1 MDNVEIPSGTLTALY
16 LFDVA
21 EHFDLRRLRASIG
34 AGTEAQLTSKSTTPA
49 YLRYQTPP
57 LVADGEAVGLSA
69 IDGFRPRLK
78 FFDYGVVSL
87 ALTRSFTGT
96 WAELVERSHRYIE
109 NASLE
114 AQSEAAVRGI
124 LDRCRAA
131 VTRGRQSFLSE
142 DYLVVAVHQLDAA
155 ASADELLSAHGQQLA
170 QMLRGEAH
178 PLSMQEQE
186 EVLRNRLSY
195 LATDLVIPTWNAAFV
210 YDSEP
215 GAAATLELFEF
226 ANSQLLEFRYHDAL
240 LDAELVR
247 IYPQLQR
254 TSWWKNILGRGTAR
268 AANQVHSL
276 FIDVNEITDRTE
288 NALKIVGDIYAA
300 RLLALVGARLGIAR
314 WKASVEDK
322 LETLDDIYRFA
333 VEQVAISRGQ
343 FLELTVVLILILEL
357 VLFVIGVMK

>member
-1 MDNVEIPSGTLTALY
+1 MDIHAGTLTALY

-21 EHFDLRRLRASIG
+21 EHFDLVRLRASIG
-34 AGTEAQLTSKSTTPA
+34 TGAEARLTSRATAPA

-57 LVADGEAVGLSA
+57 LVADGETLGLPA

-87 ALTRSFTGT
+87 ALTRPFAGT
-96 WAELVERSHRYIE
+96 WAELVQSSHRYIE
-109 NASLE
+109 NAALE
-114 AQSEAAVRGI
+114 AQTEAAVRGI
-124 LDRCRAA
+124 LERCHSA
-131 VTRGRQSFLSE
+131 VTRGRPAFLSE
-142 DYLVVAVHQLDAA
+142 DYLVVAVHQLEGAA
-155 ASADELLSAHGQQLA
+155 TADELLAAQGPNLA
-170 QMLRGEAH
+170 QMLRGEAQ
-178 PLSMQEQE
+178 PLSAQEQE

-195 LATDLVIPTWNAAFV
+195 LVTDLVVPTWNAAFV
-210 YDSEP
+210 YDTEP

-240 LDAELVR
+240 LDAELAR

-254 TSWWKNILGRGTAR
+254 TSWWNNLMGRGTAR
-268 AANQVHSL
+268 ATNQLHSL

-357 VLFVIGVMK
+357 ILFMIGVMK

>member
-1 MDNVEIPSGTLTALY
+1 MDIRAGTLTALY

-21 EHFDLRRLRASIG
+21 EHVDLTRLRQLIG
-34 AGTEAQLTSKSTTPA
+34 TGSEARLTSKATTSA

-57 LVADGEAVGLSA
+57 LVADGETLGFAT
-69 IDGFRPRLK
+69 IDGFRARLK
-78 FFDYGVVSL
+78 FFDYGVISL
-87 ALTRSFTGT
+87 ALARTFCGSWG
-96 WAELVERSHRYIE
+96 ELVEHSHRYIE

-114 AQSEAAVRGI
+114 TQSEGAVRSL
-124 LDRCRAA
+124 LDRCRGAI
-131 VTRGRQSFLSE
+131 TRARPTFLSE
-142 DYLVVAVHQLDAA
+142 DYLVVAVNQLDGA
-155 ASADELLSAHGQQLA
+155 ASADELLVAHGEQIAQL
-170 QMLRGEAH
+170 LRGEAQ
-178 PLSMQEQE
+178 PLSAQEQE
-186 EVLRNRLSY
+186 EVLRTRLSY
-195 LATDLVIPTWNAAFV
+195 LANDLVIPTWNAAFV
-210 YDSEP
+210 YDTEP

-240 LDAELVR
+240 LDGELAS

-254 TSWWKNILGRGTAR
+254 TSWWNNLMGRGTAR
-268 AANQVHSL
+268 AATQLHSL
-276 FIDVNEITDRTE
+276 FIDINEITDRTE

-300 RLLALVGARLGIAR
+300 RVLALVSARLGIAR

-357 VLFVIGVMK
+357 VLFMIGVMK